1 MLLVLSVSTADA
13 QGLKGLW
20 KKIKKD
26 WNETVNSSS
35 SAQSTSS
42 SSTRNS
48 TVRSGDIYKTLR
60 EKAISS
66 MPHPTGKPLP
76 VVQGW
81 TLVKSNTVAGFKCDH
96 YEKGNQ
102 AVRVFKKDN
111 GDFITLLEDESGLSR
126 EPDEWK
132 GEVSYKVY
140 PIGEYR
146 MTTSGSIVVT
156 GGYDDTFYYTKTNS
170 NSLTK
175 EIGSYVAK
183 AIKYTYPSG
192 DAISVRQFGT
202 GKIEDKPIDKWSL
215 MYGYKVKEQD
225 KGQTPPSWDNFKNSK
240 KALPNGKEEDD
251 GYLYLSETPD
261 KRYIDAGGF
270 LIGDRLYGFDYE
282 AGSITTSWAQIFN
295 GERYEALPSDTV
307 ISATKQT
314 YNNGYIDQEGKL
326 VKFANGDEVL
336 YDHIGYILSCKVH
349 RLGGVVTVKNGKT
362 LRIDYPD
369 GKIFAG
375 TLAYPEENHIL
386 GTIIFNELKASEFNL
401 VNTDLR
407 PWTGTFEYPDGTLVN
422 ITEGKTDKEVAAEK
436 AAREAAEKKEK
447 AAKEKAKQQELQ
459 ALYKQYGKQYVDI
472 VMSGK
477 YPVVGMPIGLVKK
490 FYDCREAGGD
500 SFSKYYRIYGNVK
513 VFTSDVVGYTTKY
526 DWVMTIWV
534 RNNRVT
540 SIRKYY

>member
-1 MLLVLSVSTADA
+1 MLLTLSISTADA

-26 WNETVNSSS
+26 WNETVNSASS
-35 SAQSTSS
+35 GQSTSS

-48 TVRSGDIYKTLR
+48 TVKSGDIYKTLR

-66 MPHPTGKPLP
+66 MPHPTGKPFP

-81 TLVKSNTVAGFKCDH
+81 TLVKSNTVAGFPCDH
-96 YEKGNQ
+96 YEKGNR

-111 GDFITLLEDESGLSR
+111 GDFITLLEDEDGLSR
-126 EPDEWK
+126 EPNEMK
-132 GEVSYKVY
+132 GEKSYKVY

-146 MTTSGSIVVT
+146 MTTSDGFVVT
-156 GGYDDTFYYTKTNS
+156 GGYDDTFYYTQTN
-170 NSLTK
+170 NYSLNK

-202 GKIEDKPIDKWSL
+202 GKIEDKPIDKWSI
-215 MYGYKVKEQD
+215 MYGYKVENLD

-240 KALPNGKEEDD
+240 KVLPDGKEDD
-251 GYLYLSETPD
+251 GYLYLSEAPD
-261 KRYIDAGGF
+261 KRYINVDGF
-270 LIGDRLYGFDYE
+270 LIGDRLYGFDYKV
-282 AGSITTSWAQIFN
+282 GSITTSFAQVLNNNIC
-295 GERYEALPSDTV
+295 YALPSDTIV
-307 ISATKQT
+307 SVNETVDNAGNHMTLLK
-314 YNNGYIDQEGKL
+314 Y
-326 VKFANGDEVL
+326 VNGDEIML
-336 YDHIGYILSCKVH
+336 NTRDEIMNGKIH
-349 RLGGVVTVKNGKT
+349 RFGGVVKFKNSSNTV
-362 LRIDYPD
+362 RIDYPD
-369 GKIFAG
+369 GKIYAG
-375 TLAYPEENHIL
+375 TLATPNSSTEEFEEDKYIY
-386 GTIIFNELKASEFNL
+386 SY
-401 VNTDLR
+401 DLSKTNSR

-422 ITEGKTDKEVAAEK
+422 ITRGLTDKEVAAEK

-477 YPVVGMPIGLVKK
+477 YPVVGMPFGLVKK

-500 SFSKYYRIYGNVK
+500 SYSKYYHIYGNVK
-513 VFTSDVVGYTTKY
+513 VFTSDVAGYTTKY